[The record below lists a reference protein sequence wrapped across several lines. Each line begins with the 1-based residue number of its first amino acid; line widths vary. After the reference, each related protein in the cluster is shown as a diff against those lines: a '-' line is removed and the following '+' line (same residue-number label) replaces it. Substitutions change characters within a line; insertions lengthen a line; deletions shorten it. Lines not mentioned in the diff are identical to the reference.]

1 MAILSESSRVR
12 NGNTEVSIY
21 KLLDDTSDV
30 NTSSTA
36 VDVLDAS
43 SLTLLVESSAGTA
56 SGVVTLEGARTSD
69 YTGSWASITTTT
81 TNAASATFVSTVDIG
96 DTSSVPVPYVRARIS
111 TVINGGKV
119 DVYLI
124 VRRE

>member
-1 MAILSESSRVR
+1 MAILSETSRVR
-12 NGNTEVSIY
+12 NGSTEVSIY
-21 KLLDDTSDV
+21 KLLDDEADAQ
-30 NTSSTA
+30 TSSTA

-56 SGVVTLEGARTSD
+56 SGVVTLEGARTST
-69 YTGSWASITTTT
+69 YSGTWASITTAT

-111 TVINGGKV
+111 TVIGSGTV

>member
-12 NGNTEVSIY
+12 NGSTEVSIH
-21 KLLDDTSDV
+21 KLLNDEADV
-30 NTSSTA
+30 NTASTA

-69 YTGSWASITTTT
+69 YSGTWASITTAT

-111 TVINGGKV
+111 TVIGSGTT

>member
-1 MAILSESSRVR
+1 MAILSETSRVR
-12 NGNTEVSIY
+12 NGNEVSIY
-21 KLLDDTSDV
+21 KLLNDEADV
-30 NTSSTA
+30 NTASTA

-69 YTGSWASITTTT
+69 YSGTWASITTAT

-111 TVINGGKV
+111 TVIGSGTA